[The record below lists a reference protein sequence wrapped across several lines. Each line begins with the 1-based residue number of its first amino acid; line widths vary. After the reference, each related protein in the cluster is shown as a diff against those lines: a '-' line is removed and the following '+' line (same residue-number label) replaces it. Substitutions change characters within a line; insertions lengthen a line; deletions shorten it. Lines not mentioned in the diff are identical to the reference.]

1 MAEIE
6 RDKRGRRKRP
16 PTSNP
21 PSNVDKF
28 FGNADRLAAFFEA
41 VEVFGDITD
50 ACQMVGVSRTV
61 VYDERDRNPEFAARL
76 RKAQL
81 QIEFDAVSDVRKG
94 KRDKNWRRAAWL
106 AEKKNSRRWGRKDP
120 QAVTPEMIVA
130 VSNRISNLLIAFV
143 PVEKLAE
150 ASAAL
155 ATVLSDFAAPFK
167 ANETENDD
175 EERRSDG

>member
-1 MAEIE
+1 MAENE

-21 PSNVDKF
+21 PGQNHKF
-28 FGNADRLAAFFEA
+28 FADPVHLAEFFEA

-50 ACQMVGVSRTV
+50 AAQLVGVSRTV

-76 RKAQL
+76 NKAFL
-81 QIEFDAVSDVRKG
+81 QIEFDAVSEVRKG

-120 QAVTPEMIVA
+120 LAVTPEMIVA
-130 VSNRISNLLIAFV
+130 VSNRISNILIAFV

-150 ASAAL
+150 ASSAVS
-155 ATVLSDFAAPFK
+155 TVLADFAAPFK
-167 ANETENDD
+167 ANEPENDD
-175 EERRSDG
+175 EERRNDA